1 MIPYKII
8 KILEDYLK
16 IKQKNMQR
24 LSNLNEIKQLIQ
36 VKYVKVTKSFGEEH
50 SEINYDITAHT
61 NGYINFIPSSSPI
74 SEEKLFNSPEEMI
87 NSIKIKS

>member
-1 MIPYKII
+1 MQENE
-8 KILEDYLK
+8 LEIMDD
-16 IKQKNMQR
+16 
-24 LSNLNEIKQLIQ
+24 
-36 VKYVKVTKSFGEEH
+36 KY